1 MSQSARSNRPI
12 APSAQDIREWLA
24 DTQAA
29 LIKRRDD
36 ILAGAARFHAA
47 YPDGI
52 PDEETQ
58 GRCADFAGAR
68 GIMGVF
74 LKEADSER
82 TREKTP
88 YLAAGRTI
96 DSFFKTLT
104 EPVDKVQAD
113 IRGKMAVFAS
123 KQEAERRE
131 AARLEAERLAAEAA
145 AAEDAAITSMDERDL
160 QNAQDAARIAAE
172 AAAEA
177 EASAAALS
185 RSRGDL
191 GTVVSLRVA
200 YRADFEA
207 SDLMALVRAVAAG
220 KAPLEYLA
228 FNTTRIGFAI
238 RSEKIRD
245 IPGVVIREE
254 RTVV

>member
-68 GIMGVF
+68 GIMGIF

-123 KQEAERRE
+123 RLEAERRE

-191 GTVVSLRVA
+191 GTVVSLRV
-200 YRADFEA
+200 RWVADYERGQ
-207 SDLMALVRAVAAG
+207 LMELVKAVAEG
-220 KAPLEYLA
+220 RAPLDFLTWNE
-228 FNTTRIGFAI
+228 TRINYGI
-238 RSEKIRD
+238 RSEKLREV
-245 IPGVVIREE
+245 PGLPIVEQ